1 LGVARLVAGE
11 YLLYKYGAPLAVDW
25 LMKPANV
32 ADMNILFKAASKV
45 PENAVDDKKF
55 RQAPNNI
62 KKTSSSH

>member
-1 LGVARLVAGE
+1 M
-11 YLLYKYGAPLAVDW
+11 YGAPLAVDW

-45 PENAVDDKKF
+45 PENAADDKKF

>member
-1 LGVARLVAGE
+1 
-11 YLLYKYGAPLAVDW
+11 
-25 LMKPANV
+25 MKPDNV

-45 PENAVDDKKF
+45 PENAFDDKKF